1 MPWYSILIQPF
12 GTFFFYFIILLSAA
26 NNLLKYVRQSYKL
39 AFNFY
44 VEIRSYK
51 IDFNLDFP
59 IQKYFCTRQQQFQ
72 IQKQPLQLN
81 IEANLN
87 LKTQKK
93 VRIFYTFIFSIKWQF
108 GGKDCPGNDA
118 ERGPCEELKPCPIH
132 CEWSQWGSWSSCS
145 ITCGNVGD
153 GVMTRGRHIAV
164 QANYGGRQCS
174 GVKMELVKKF
184 TFPFDRWV
192 VPI

>member
-1 MPWYSILIQPF
+1 
-12 GTFFFYFIILLSAA
+12 
-26 NNLLKYVRQSYKL
+26 
-39 AFNFY
+39 
-44 VEIRSYK
+44 
-51 IDFNLDFP
+51 
-59 IQKYFCTRQQQFQ
+59 
-72 IQKQPLQLN
+72 
-81 IEANLN
+81 

-93 VRIFYTFIFSIKWQF
+93 VRIFYTCIFSIKWQF

-174 GVKMELVKKF
+174 GVKMELVRKSLLFLLTDGSFQYNTSSNTNKVHW
-184 TFPFDRWV
+184 TLK
-192 VPI
+192 IQNSKNILTT